1 MGDQL
6 LTWSELAYVKR
17 RSGQQ
22 SQASYALQKL
32 REWDQRK
39 PVDPAAIA
47 WA

>member
-1 MGDQL
+1 MGDQP

-32 REWDQRK
+32 LEWDQRK